1 VLLGGQSFNTSF
13 FALTLTDTC
22 AGGVEGGNKGQANVT
37 ETTGLL
43 SAPDVLN
50 VVPLYRPTLKFAT
63 KILAIIGLTG
73 ESALARGMNELCFIP
88 AASGTIMSM
97 MLNMLLCFFPGVMRY
112 LSDFVRQTLI
122 PYLSGQ
128 TNTRLRK
135 ILEDKDALAP
145 VQTDH
150 KASVKLP
157 NTGEKGSFISVATG
171 RKKDSSSVGPFDGA
185 GACEVLDLLRS
196 LNVYTSQL
204 PQHGEQIS
212 QILQVALLSYVRR

>member
-1 VLLGGQSFNTSF
+1 MTVQDVNDHFYRYVL
-13 FALTLTDTC
+13 A
-22 AGGVEGGNKGQANVT
+22 
-37 ETTGLL
+37 
-43 SAPDVLN
+43 
-50 VVPLYRPTLKFAT
+50 
-63 KILAIIGLTG
+63 
-73 ESALARGMNELCFIP
+73 
-88 AASGTIMSM
+88 
-97 MLNMLLCFFPGVMRY
+97 GVMRY

-145 VQTDH
+145 VQTDR
-150 KASVKLP
+150 KALVKVP
-157 NTGEKGSFISVATG
+157 NTGETQAEVIEQLPDKTLTFHVLFCTG
-171 RKKDSSSVGPFDGA
+171 AR
-185 GACEVLDLLRS
+185 EVLDLLRS